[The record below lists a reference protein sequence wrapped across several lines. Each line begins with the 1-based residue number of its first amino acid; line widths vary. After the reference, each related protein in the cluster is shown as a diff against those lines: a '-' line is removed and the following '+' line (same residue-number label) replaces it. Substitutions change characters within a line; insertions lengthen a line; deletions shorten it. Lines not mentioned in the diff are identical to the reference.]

1 MPQTMII
8 IGIHGLANKPAADVK
23 KEWWKSA
30 LLEGLERNC
39 ARTSDQLPFDF
50 VYWAD
55 LRYDPAVT
63 FQQNLEPYYRDD
75 TQTGPFPSYASHKWV
90 EIFNNI
96 TSVIGEEISF
106 LDMHTGVAR
115 VGDFILERDLQD
127 LAAYYEDQNFRNTA
141 RQRLHDKLREHAG
154 KRIMLIAHSMGSII
168 AYDVLRSLGRE
179 ASPPSIDHFVTI
191 GSPLGMPH
199 VKMKIYE
206 ENDLVRTPTIV
217 GRWTN
222 FADRRDIVAV
232 DAKLA
237 DDYEANDQGVKVV
250 DVPVINAYK
259 SPADR
264 DPPGK
269 PNYHKSYGYLRTPEL
284 STLIRGFI

>member
-1 MPQTMII
+1 MV
-8 IGIHGLANKPAADVK
+8 A
-23 KEWWKSA
+23 EA
-30 LLEGLERNC
+30 L
-39 ARTSDQLPFDF
+39 
-50 VYWAD
+50 
-55 LRYDPAVT
+55 
-63 FQQNLEPYYRDD
+63 
-75 TQTGPFPSYASHKWV
+75 H
-90 EIFNNI
+90 
-96 TSVIGEEISF
+96 
-106 LDMHTGVAR
+106 
-115 VGDFILERDLQD
+115 
-127 LAAYYEDQNFRNTA
+127 
-141 RQRLHDKLREHAG
+141 
-154 KRIMLIAHSMGSII
+154 
-168 AYDVLRSLGRE
+168 DVLRSLGRE